1 MERFLDYFVPEN
13 YKLDLV
19 IDKFKKTIGGMVV
32 IKGVA
37 KAETVKFH
45 VVSLKIK
52 SVLVDDKKTDFLC
65 EDDVLKITNVVL
77 GKHEIKI
84 EYDGKLNENMQG
96 AYLSTYEHNGK
107 MEIIV
112 ATQFESH
119 YAREA
124 FPCIDEPAAKAVFEL
139 SLTLPEKSEDLV
151 IANTSIKTV
160 VKNTTVFEPTPR
172 MSTYLLAWVI
182 GRFHGRSVTNAHG
195 TKITTYAAL
204 NQELDT
210 VDFANDIAAKSLE
223 FYDYNFGVSYPL
235 EKLDQ
240 VALPD
245 FEAGAMEN
253 WGLVT
258 YRESMLLAGKTATLD
273 TKKGVALTVAHELSH
288 QWFGDLVT
296 MQWWND
302 LWLNESFA
310 SVMEYYAVDFIHPEY
325 KIFENFFMGDAL
337 VALKRDAYSGVQS
350 VHQDVENP
358 EEIATLFDPAIVYAK
373 GARLMLMLIR
383 AMGWKN
389 FCKGI
394 TDYFEKY
401 KYENTVGDDLWKSL
415 KPYAD
420 FDPHK
425 MMHSFIDQPGY
436 PVIMN
441 DSGKFLQKR
450 FLLDGEM
457 IESDWPLPEINEDMS
472 GHYILNLSEKEFNER
487 LKKFESL
494 SLEEKLRLL
503 IDRSLVAKTDLASS
517 ASLLPLVDKFK
528 NESSAAVWG
537 IILTIVNSLK
547 IFFKFGSEEEKKFK
561 KFVGKLVAP
570 KLREI
575 GIKTR
580 KNDDENAVRLRS
592 TLLALDYYAETKE
605 NLIKLAELYEDDFSK
620 LDAEIRM
627 DILDAKIYVEP
638 EVYDEYLEAYQKLAD
653 PELKSDLILA
663 MTLSRNKE
671 NVKKSMKLLEKPEIV
686 KPQDQFYLFMY
697 LYRNPVAREKVFLW
711 LTEHWNYVAKM
722 VGDKSLDNYPRYIAT
737 TIKTEKEFENYCEF
751 FKPMKKNPAL
761 LRAIKV
767 GENEIR
773 AQLKLIKLD
782 KASVYKELDSCL

>member
-1 MERFLDYFVPEN
+1 MERFLDYFVPEK

-19 IDKFKKTIGGMVV
+19 IDKFKKTIGGVV
-32 IKGVA
+32 IVDGA
-37 KAETVKFH
+37 TKAETVKFH
-45 VVSLKIK
+45 AVDLGVKN
-52 SVLVDDKKTDFLC
+52 VLVDDKKAEFLC
-65 EDDVLKITNVVL
+65 KDNVLEITKIAP

-96 AYLSTYEHNGK
+96 AYLSTYEYDGK
-107 MEIIV
+107 TEVIV

-139 SLTLPEKSEDLV
+139 SLTLPERSEDL
-151 IANTSIKTV
+151 ILANTPVKTV

-182 GRFHGRSVTNAHG
+182 GKFHGKSVTNAHG

-204 NQELDT
+204 NQDLDA
-210 VDFANDIAAKSLE
+210 VDFANEIAAKSLE
-223 FYDYNFGVSYPL
+223 FYDDNFGVPYPL

-273 TKKGVALTVAHELSH
+273 TKKSVALTVAHELSH

-296 MQWWND
+296 MQWWDD

-325 KIFENFFMGDAL
+325 KIFENFFMSDAL
-337 VALKRDAYSGVQS
+337 AALRRDAYSGVQS

-358 EEIATLFDPAIVYAK
+358 EEIATLFDGAIVYAK

-425 MMHSFIDQPGY
+425 MMHAFIDQPGY
-436 PVIMN
+436 PVITKN
-441 DSGKFLQKR
+441 NGKFLQKR

-457 IESDWPLPEINEDMS
+457 TKSDWPLPKISEDMS
-472 GHYILNLSEKEFNER
+472 GHYILNLSEEEFNER
-487 LKKFESL
+487 LEKFESL

-503 IDRSLVAKTDLASS
+503 IDRSLITKTNLASS
-517 ASLLPLVDKFK
+517 ASLLPLVGKFK

-547 IFFKFGSEEEKKFK
+547 IFFEFGSSEGKKYK
-561 KFVGKLVAP
+561 KFVGELVAP
-570 KLREI
+570 NLKKLGLE
-575 GIKTR
+575 TR
-580 KNDDENAVRLRS
+580 KDDDENIVRLRS
-592 TLLALDYYAETKE
+592 ILLALDYYAETKE
-605 NLIKLAELYEDDFSK
+605 NLAKLAELFESDFSR

-638 EVYDEYLEAYQKLAD
+638 KVYDEYLKAYQNLAD
-653 PELKSDLILA
+653 PELKYDLLLA
-663 MTLSRNKE
+663 MTLSRDEE
-671 NVKKSMKLLEKPEIV
+671 NVGKSLRLLEKPEIV
-686 KPQDQFYLFMY
+686 KPQDQFHLFLY
-697 LYRNPVAREKVFLW
+697 LYRNPVAREKAFSW
-711 LTEHWNYVAKM
+711 LTKNWDYVTKM
-722 VGDKSLDNYPRYIAT
+722 AGDKSLDNYPRYIANVV
-737 TIKTEKEFENYCEF
+737 KTEKEFEAYCDF
-751 FKPMKKNPAL
+751 FDPMKENPAL
-761 LRAIKV
+761 SRAIEV
-767 GENEIR
+767 GENEMR
-773 AQLKLIKLD
+773 AQLKLIKAD
-782 KASVYKELDSCL
+782 RAAVHKELG